1 MIQNKKL
8 CSVSKCPMEIR
19 SAIPLVIVEKS
30 LQVQQLATCNYILH
44 CYKTKMHKT
53 IH

>member
-19 SAIPLVIVEKS
+19 SAIPLLIVEKS
-30 LQVQQLATCNYILH
+30 LQVQQLANCILH
-44 CYKTKMHKT
+44 CYNIKMHKT